1 MIKYISTT
9 TYMLDFDVVGLKTKL
24 EFESVVVLLAL
35 SCPTSL
41 ASTILCAVD
50 DVEGGSLH
58 VLLSSSPLVLNSPN
72 LQYLYCFGTV
82 TSGKFESNSSGKSG
96 NLYSELVKSKRHSLI
111 GILFVFCRRERVCG
125 ARKQKWK
132 NQCRYHILEADNT

>member
-24 EFESVVVLLAL
+24 AFESVVMLLAL

-41 ASTILCAVD
+41 DSTILCAVD
-50 DVEGGSLH
+50 EVEGGSLH
-58 VLLSSSPLVLNSPN
+58 VLLSSSPLVLDSPN
-72 LQYLYCFGTV
+72 LQYLYCCGIV
-82 TSGKFESNSSGKSG
+82 TSGKYESDSSSKSG
-96 NLYSELVKSKRHSLI
+96 NSYSELVESKIHSLI
-111 GILFVFCRRERVCG
+111 EIRFVFCRREMVFG

-132 NQCRYHILEADNT
+132 NRHR